1 MHYKN
6 PAFDDKRL
14 WVCRLLAQ
22 FVTDGALVISVDES
36 HLRSD
41 GAKQFR
47 WQFHGRENEFKHFLS
62 RSVAKQSF
70 AQRAAL
76 ARNPLGHSGRHPPG
90 AREDVRAERY
100 PVRVQSEWGDISSE
114 LS

>member
-6 PAFDDKRL
+6 PAFDEKRL

-62 RSVAKQSF
+62 RSD
-70 AQRAAL
+70 
-76 ARNPLGHSGRHPPG
+76 PLGYTGKHPSG
-90 AREDVRAERY
+90 ASEDVRAERY

-114 LS
+114 LSQLSRTRRR

>member
-47 WQFHGRENEFKHFLS
+47 WQFHGREDEFKHFLYTG
-62 RSVAKQSF
+62 KH
-70 AQRAAL
+70 
-76 ARNPLGHSGRHPPG
+76 PSG
-90 AREDVRAERY
+90 ASEDVRAERY
-100 PVRVQSEWGDISSE
+100 PVRVQSEWGEISSE
-114 LS
+114 LSQLSRTRRR

>member
-47 WQFHGRENEFKHFLS
+47 WQFHGRENEFKHFLL
-62 RSVAKQSF
+62 RSD
-70 AQRAAL
+70 
-76 ARNPLGHSGRHPPG
+76 PLGNSGRHPPG
-90 AREDVRAERY
+90 ASEDVRADR
-100 PVRVQSEWGDISSE
+100 
-114 LS
+114 

>member
-47 WQFHGRENEFKHFLS
+47 WQFHGRENEFKHFL
-62 RSVAKQSF
+62 QSG
-70 AQRAAL
+70 Q
-76 ARNPLGHSGRHPPG
+76 HPPG
-90 AREDVRAERY
+90 ASEDVRAERY

-114 LS
+114 LSQLSRTRRR